1 MTKESS
7 ESAELSQRKTIL
19 PAGTKFYVGNLAFLQ
34 EKNIIL
40 PEGAL
45 DALNRMADEGMTPL
59 LVAMDVNFQEVNFRE
74 GGSQEACIQKL
85 GPRKQDSLESSV

>member
-1 MTKESS
+1 MFYAGKFDEKNTGNSVGTENGTKDAATMTKESS

-40 PEGAL
+40 PDGAL

-59 LVAMDVNFQEVNFRE
+59 LVT
-74 GGSQEACIQKL
+74 S
-85 GPRKQDSLESSV
+85 RK